1 MPFGPELILSAFL
14 LFCRIGACLMLMPG
28 FSSSRVPVNVR
39 LFIAISCT
47 LALTPLLAPQLQGVG
62 SGASPIGIA
71 RIIIGETLIGA
82 LIGFMARLFF
92 LGTRDTRHGSGNGDR
107 PCRPISVLQSTNP
120 KPLPPLVSLISLT
133 ATTLFFVSDQ
143 HLEVFRGLSASYV
156 ALPVAQGFD
165 TRFGLVQIERLHRQG
180 VLPCA
185 SYRQPVHSLFDDREL
200 RGRAREQADPAD
212 TRIFHCDAVR
222 HHRRALPS
230 SYFSFKQFL
239 DVFIYGFANW
249 LSTG

>member
-28 FSSSRVPVNVR
+28 FSSARVPVNVR
-39 LFIAISCT
+39 LFIAVSCT

-71 RIIIGETLIGA
+71 QIIIGETLIGA

-92 LGTRDTRHGSGNGDR
+92 LALETLAMAASMAIGLAANLGV
-107 PCRPISVLQSTNP
+107 PIDDSE
-120 KPLPPLVSLISLT
+120 PLPPLVSLISLT
-133 ATTLFFVSDQ
+133 ATTLFFVTDQ

-165 TRFGLVQIERLHRQG
+165 TRFGLVQISDCIGKAFFLALRIGSPFILFSMTVNFAVGLVNRLTPQI
-180 VLPCA
+180 
-185 SYRQPVHSLFDDREL
+185 
-200 RGRAREQADPAD
+200 PA
-212 TRIFHCDAVR
+212 
-222 HHRRALPS
+222 
-230 SYFSFKQFL
+230 YFISMPFVIIGGLYLLYLSFKQFL
-239 DVFIYGFANW
+239 DVFMYGFANW
-249 LSTG
+249 LSAG